1 IEEPE
6 GVRSLCDTT
15 ECKAL
20 AQTITENMNASVDPC
35 ENFYEYACGNWEK
48 HNPRP
53 DDEVVWT
60 PMHKAAKVV
69 EKRLQDILRQDSK
82 PNDLLGLRLSR
93 RAYNACM
100 NTDEL
105 ERRGLQPLVSA
116 LWRIGG
122 WPLLMEEDEWDE
134 DTYQWQHVDDYYA
147 RLIGLNSLHDLKV
160 DTPWDSDTIDTYLMI
175 DTPHLPRKAYS
186 LVSSYKIS
194 MDSSD
199 ENNDSKGGSQERGSE
214 ERHNE
219 EDENEEEEEEEDDS
233 QKKKLAKKR
242 NNRQGNR
249 NKMSAKHV
257 VRKTNK
263 STKKTV
269 MDSKVHYRKYPEQWR
284 INNRNIFRNRKS
296 TKQIY
301 EHNNVRMRLRNHLK
315 KIGRNEE
322 MNSDI
327 YFLDNVDEN
336 DCDENKNDSNERKE
350 REEEDRKYKEELRK
364 EYKEYILNVSTALA
378 EARGVPI
385 SKEKLVKD
393 IEDLVEFQLSLTR
406 LVFLDDEDDN
416 TTIKAFQESYDA
428 LKPTTK
434 NGKINWIKK
443 IQVLFT
449 MTGLEMDSNTI
460 ILTPSSD
467 YMKGM
472 VKLLDRTPSK
482 TIVNYIHW
490 NVVSRM
496 IKSTTEEMRDFYYN
510 WDPYEKDFTD
520 RSMECSKELIAKYCL
535 GYEYVKRYFSDD
547 WLRTASDMID
557 DIQKEVEYQVKG
569 SKWMDDDTKEF
580 ILDKL
585 VFMEKLLGYPE
596 MYRNLTAMKK
606 HFKGLS
612 ISRSHFENIQGVMR
626 YVKRENLKALYE
638 GDFRGEYDIDPV
650 VVNAYFSPVSNAFEV
665 TAADFQKPFFDPNHP
680 WYSNFGILGYVMAHE
695 INHGFDN
702 SGRLFDRRG
711 KYMKWLYAMADAYE
725 KRADCFIDQFT
736 KYSMENKTAYIQIE
750 DYGEQTA
757 GENIADSMGLQAV
770 FRAYQRRQRKCKV
783 PDPLLP
789 GLEKFTNNQ
798 LFFLSFANVWCT
810 AFDPKEIEHRLKRDS
825 HSPGSLRVIGSVSN
839 SEDFAK
845 SYNCPEGSPMNPKKK
860 CSIWK

>member
-1 IEEPE
+1 
-6 GVRSLCDTT
+6 
-15 ECKAL
+15 
-20 AQTITENMNASVDPC
+20 MNASVDPC

-100 NTDEL
+100 NTAGYQGQFVNEITDEL

-336 DCDENKNDSNERKE
+336 GTDDDVDEYETATEDYNDNENEGDGTDDEEGNGGSGSGDGWDDENENENGSGSGEDCDENKNDSNERKE

-406 LVFLDDEDDN
+406 
-416 TTIKAFQESYDA
+416 
-428 LKPTTK
+428 
-434 NGKINWIKK
+434 
-443 IQVLFT
+443 
-449 MTGLEMDSNTI
+449 
-460 ILTPSSD
+460 
-467 YMKGM
+467 
-472 VKLLDRTPSK
+472 VK
-482 TIVNYIHW
+482 
-490 NVVSRM
+490 
-496 IKSTTEEMRDFYYN
+496 
-510 WDPYEKDFTD
+510 
-520 RSMECSKELIAKYCL
+520 
-535 GYEYVKRYFSDD
+535 
-547 WLRTASDMID
+547 
-557 DIQKEVEYQVKG
+557 
-569 SKWMDDDTKEF
+569 
-580 ILDKL
+580 
-585 VFMEKLLGYPE
+585 
-596 MYRNLTAMKK
+596 
-606 HFKGLS
+606 
-612 ISRSHFENIQGVMR
+612 
-626 YVKRENLKALYE
+626 
-638 GDFRGEYDIDPV
+638 
-650 VVNAYFSPVSNAFEV
+650 
-665 TAADFQKPFFDPNHP
+665 
-680 WYSNFGILGYVMAHE
+680 
-695 INHGFDN
+695 
-702 SGRLFDRRG
+702 
-711 KYMKWLYAMADAYE
+711 
-725 KRADCFIDQFT
+725 
-736 KYSMENKTAYIQIE
+736 
-750 DYGEQTA
+750 
-757 GENIADSMGLQAV
+757 
-770 FRAYQRRQRKCKV
+770 
-783 PDPLLP
+783 
-789 GLEKFTNNQ
+789 
-798 LFFLSFANVWCT
+798 
-810 AFDPKEIEHRLKRDS
+810 
-825 HSPGSLRVIGSVSN
+825 
-839 SEDFAK
+839 
-845 SYNCPEGSPMNPKKK
+845 
-860 CSIWK
+860 